1 MSGSDYM
8 KVNKIITF
16 MTKLKQIVLKVPL
29 EYRVELHKEFID
41 ININREKILAVIL
54 IIVNMALLILHII
67 LKKFLGWNTDAF
79 MGFSIYH
86 VILLIVPLV
95 FLFLTCVLK
104 KKVCENFKLKEILHM
119 TITTLVIMLSSII
132 ALYNIMDSKQPF
144 SHTIAVFCIASLIL
158 FEPQERLF
166 AFGIP
171 YLTFITAM
179 IIFKDGIIYKLEGIF
194 FYSLLTIIAFM
205 VSFIIYNSHVK
216 NYMNNRF
223 IIENI
228 KMLKDMNKVVQES
241 LKKRTEEL
249 NGIIKYEKLRTD
261 FFANISHELRTPL
274 TIISSA
280 QQMLSHIFKNDTTI
294 IKHTEVDQYM
304 NMMGQN
310 CYRLLRLISN
320 LIDITK
326 IDAGYFNV
334 NLENYDIVRVV
345 EDITLS
351 IAKYI
356 EDTNIKLTFDT
367 EVEEKVVAC
376 DPDKIERIM
385 LNLLSNAVKFTPKG
399 GDIFVNIYDRADK
412 VVISVRDTGIGV
424 PLEMKD
430 SIFERFVQV
439 DKSTT
444 RISEGSGIGLSIVK
458 SLVEMHNGNVYL
470 AGGQGIG
477 SEFIFEIPNRT
488 TADTKAIKEHNL
500 VEKEQN
506 SQRIRVEFS
515 DIYL

>member
-1 MSGSDYM
+1 M
-8 KVNKIITF
+8 KKNKIIKF
-16 MTKLKQIVLKVPL
+16 KSKLKQIPLMVPL
-29 EYRVELHKEFID
+29 EYKVELRKEFID
-41 ININREKILAVIL
+41 ININREKILAIIL
-54 IIVNMALLILHII
+54 IIVDMALLILHITLKNI
-67 LKKFLGWNTDAF
+67 LKWDKYPFIE
-79 MGFSIYH
+79 FSFYH
-86 VILLIVPLV
+86 VLLAIVPLV

-104 KKVCENFKLKEILHM
+104 KRVGENLKFKEILHIA
-119 TITTLVIMLSSII
+119 ITTLVMMLSSII
-132 ALYNIMDSKQPF
+132 AIYNIMDVKQPF
-144 SHTIAVFCIASLIL
+144 SYTIAVFCIASLIL
-158 FEPQERLF
+158 FKPYERLF

-171 YLTFITAM
+171 YLTFIISM
-179 IIFKDGIIYKLEGIF
+179 IIFDGGVMYELEGIF
-194 FYSLLTIIAFM
+194 FYTLLTSIAY
-205 VSFIIYNSHVK
+205 VASSIIYKYHVK
-216 NYMNNRF
+216 NYINNRI

-228 KMLKDMNKVVQES
+228 EMLKDMNKVVQES

-249 NGIIKYEKLRTD
+249 DGVIKYEKLRTD

-280 QQMLSHIFKNDTTI
+280 QQMLNHIFKNNPTI
-294 IKHTEVDQYM
+294 SRNPEIDQYM
-304 NMMGQN
+304 YMMGQN
-310 CYRLLRLISN
+310 CNRLLRLISN

-334 NLENYDIVRVV
+334 EFENYDIVSVV
-345 EDITLS
+345 ENITLS

-367 EVEEKVVAC
+367 EMEEKVVAC

-399 GDIFVNIYDRADK
+399 GDIFVNIYDKADM
-412 VVISVRDTGIGV
+412 VVISVKDTGIGV

-444 RISEGSGIGLSIVK
+444 RINEGSGIGLSIVK
-458 SLVEMHNGNVYL
+458 SLVAMHKGKVYL

-477 SEFIFEIPNRT
+477 SEFIFELPNRT
-488 TADTKAIKEHNL
+488 VADTKAIKEHNL
-500 VEKEQN
+500 VEKEQS